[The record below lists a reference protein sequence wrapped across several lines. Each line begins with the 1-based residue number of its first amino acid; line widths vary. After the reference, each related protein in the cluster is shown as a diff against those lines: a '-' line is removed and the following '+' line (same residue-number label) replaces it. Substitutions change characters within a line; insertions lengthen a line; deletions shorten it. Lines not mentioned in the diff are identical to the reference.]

1 MHLLV
6 YVKRKVKMTKIRWI
20 PEMKKYCVL
29 FVDGGKGW
37 CSARAMEDLFP
48 DLSWEIA
55 KSNPD
60 QWFYI

>member
-1 MHLLV
+1 
-6 YVKRKVKMTKIRWI
+6 MTKIRWI

-37 CSARAMEDLFP
+37 CSARAMEELFP
-48 DLSWEIA
+48 NLSWEIA
-55 KSNPD
+55 KTNPD